1 MAAYAVEITR
11 SAAKQLRRLERG
23 DQLRIATAIDAL
35 AEEPRPMG
43 CRSLKGVPGAWRV
56 RVGAFR
62 IIYEVF
68 GRQVRVVVLKID
80 DGRDVY
86 R

>member
-1 MAAYAVEITR
+1 
-11 SAAKQLRRLERG
+11 
-23 DQLRIATAIDAL
+23 
-35 AEEPRPMG
+35 MG